1 MRLTLNISL
10 RTYTHNTCKVP
21 QYQIYHSKI
30 NQKVFTF
37 SRYSCKKWR
46 QDILQKKT
54 CTLFV
59 IDNQI
64 KMFLE
69 IQYTTR
75 SNENTINTNKKA
87 YFKLPYIGTIFSN
100 ATKIKLKQICDKYC
114 WNISHPK
121 ISSILCCLP
130 IYLFWCHWLW
140 SFSFWVQLKEVIHR
154 TRKKQI
160 LN

>member
-1 MRLTLNISL
+1 MKAGHFTKKNM
-10 RTYTHNTCKVP
+10 YP
-21 QYQIYHSKI
+21 IY
-30 NQKVFTF
+30 
-37 SRYSCKKWR
+37 
-46 QDILQKKT
+46 
-54 CTLFV
+54 V

-114 WNISHPK
+114 
-121 ISSILCCLP
+121 
-130 IYLFWCHWLW
+130 
-140 SFSFWVQLKEVIHR
+140 
-154 TRKKQI
+154 
-160 LN
+160 